1 MSDETFDD
9 MPLAKVLH
17 DWLEDIGWDAE
28 HKVTKSREASRMF
41 ARVNMSGQSY
51 RVYMTT
57 DEDRQIFDIKI
68 YGAVNIPHHR
78 MDLTCRL
85 LNRMNTYIIIGRLA
99 VDDDEDHNTVQY
111 RSSVDVE
118 GSELTVQQIHNMLS
132 AGHATM
138 SNISAMVAVAALTD
152 RSLEECWAELQG
164 SEEPEPEP
172 ELEHRVLQ

>member
-28 HKVTKSREASRMF
+28 QEISKDRESSRVI

-51 RVYMTT
+51 RVYIET
-57 DEDRQIFDIKI
+57 EEPRHLAEVRV
-68 YGAVNIPHHR
+68 YGPINVPPER
-78 MDLTCRL
+78 MDIAARV
-85 LNRMNTYIIIGRLA
+85 LNRVNTTMVVGRLA
-99 VDDDEDHNTVQY
+99 VDDDDEANPVQF
-111 RSSVDVE
+111 RASIDVE
-118 GSELTVQQIHNMLS
+118 GSILTIKQIYSMLS
-132 AGHATM
+132 AGHASM
-138 SNISAMVAVAALTD
+138 AYVSAMIAVVALTE

-164 SEEPEPEP
+164 HDDPEP